1 MSDKFDNFSR
11 RSILKAG
18 AASAFVASTPMFFTS
33 GASAAEF
40 CNTPTGSTV
49 TLGFNVPQTGAYA
62 DEGADELRAYK
73 LAVKH
78 LNGEGDGGM
87 MNTFKPSVLKGNGIL
102 GKKVAFVTGDTQT
115 KSDAAR
121 ASAKRMIEKDGAVM
135 ITGGSSSGVAIAVQG
150 LCLAGGSE
158 LMLAADICFA
168 AETAQFGD
176 QHAQFGLIPGW
187 GGSQRLTRL
196 MGQRRALDL
205 MFSARW
211 LKADEAKEAGLVNY
225 IVPDDELHGA
235 AQEYCQKMA
244 TRSRNGI
251 AEMKRLA
258 REGADMTIDQ
268 QMRLER
274 DAAVRA
280 LPSNDVAEGLDAFEN
295 RRAPEFKS

>member
-1 MSDKFDNFSR
+1 MSDPIKISVEGNVGIIELARPEKFNCLSLEVHEYINKARVEFENNR
-11 RSILKAG
+11 EVRAILIRAQGKH
-18 AASAFVASTPMFFTS
+18 
-33 GASAAEF
+33 F
-40 CNTPTGSTV
+40 C
-49 TLGFNVPQTGAYA
+49 TGADLTEVKKKMKDPA
-62 DEGADELRAYK
+62 QLDHFIRFGMDVLRD
-73 LAVKH
+73 LEQSPLPVI
-78 LNGEGDGGM
+78 
-87 MNTFKPSVLKGNGIL
+87 V
-102 GKKVAFVTGDTQT
+102 
-115 KSDAAR
+115 
-121 ASAKRMIEKDGAVM
+121 
-135 ITGGSSSGVAIAVQG
+135 AVQG

-211 LKADEAKEAGLVNY
+211 LKADEARDAGLVNY

-235 AQEYCQKMA
+235 AQEYCQKIA
-244 TRSRNGI
+244 TRSRIGI

-258 REGADMTIDQ
+258 REGADMAIDQ

-280 LPSNDVAEGLDAFEN
+280 LPSDDVAEGLDAFEN
-295 RRAPEFKS
+295 RRTPEFKS

>member
-1 MSDKFDNFSR
+1 MSDPINIMVEGNVGIIELARPEKLNCLSLEVHEYISKARGQFEANR
-11 RSILKAG
+11 EVHAILIRAQGKH
-18 AASAFVASTPMFFTS
+18 
-33 GASAAEF
+33 F
-40 CNTPTGSTV
+40 C
-49 TLGFNVPQTGAYA
+49 TGADLNEVKDKLNDPTQLDHFIA
-62 DEGADELRAYK
+62 FGMGVLRD
-73 LAVKH
+73 LEQSPLPVI
-78 LNGEGDGGM
+78 
-87 MNTFKPSVLKGNGIL
+87 V
-102 GKKVAFVTGDTQT
+102 
-115 KSDAAR
+115 
-121 ASAKRMIEKDGAVM
+121 
-135 ITGGSSSGVAIAVQG
+135 AVQG

-211 LKADEAKEAGLVNY
+211 LSANEAKEAGLVNY
-225 IVPDDELHGA
+225 IVPDDELHTA
-235 AQEYCQKMA
+235 AQEYCQKIT

-258 REGADMTIDQ
+258 REGADMTTDQ

-280 LPSNDVAEGLDAFEN
+280 LPSADVTEGLAAFEG
-295 RRAPEFKS
+295 RRKPDFKS